1 MSFTLYFIRRQNTLN
16 FYKKNK
22 LRGFQYDLRLKK
34 DALANPDTSTRRKV
48 SLAKKIEILEKQ
60 IEIIEA
66 DIERRENIAANPDEF
81 VKEYLQTLPANRKRI
96 NLSDAFEKHS
106 LTTVPDL
113 SRFTELRQLD
123 ISINRKLS
131 SGFDRLPTTLKK
143 LDCYKTDAPEDA
155 SWILRLPNLDTL
167 TLSRNDRIRLLPD
180 LSGMT
185 NLVHLDISNMR
196 LLQLPNMPLNRITTL
211 RIPIRD
217 CKKYYT
223 CKYYSKSQPKYET
236 AFETC
241 TKSSSSQFI
250 RLVNRINQF
259 DRIREEL
266 IANCAK
272 IVLRPSRFAR
282 LVEQSEI
289 VLEYDDD
296 WSDIYEMQP
305 RRVHTTVYAW

>member
-16 FYKKNK
+16 FYKKTK

-60 IEIIEA
+60 IEILEA

-123 ISINRKLS
+123 ISMNRKLS

-143 LDCYKTDAPEDA
+143 LDCYKTDATEDA

-185 NLVHLDISNMR
+185 NLVYLDISSMR
-196 LLQLPNMPLNRITTL
+196 LLQLPNMPLNKIAKLLVPFEGLAR
-211 RIPIRD
+211 
-217 CKKYYT
+217 
-223 CKYYSKSQPKYET
+223 YYSKNEYCNISQRF
-236 AFETC
+236 AC
-241 TKSSSSQFI
+241 RTKTHSSQII
-250 RLVNRINQF
+250 RRINRINQF

-266 IANCAK
+266 LTTGAK
-272 IVLRPSRFAR
+272 IVMNPAR
-282 LVEQSEI
+282 VKRLLDQSE
-289 VLEYDDD
+289 LDLDSD
-296 WSDIYEMQP
+296 WSDIFECQT
-305 RRVHTTVYAW
+305 RRVHTTIYAW